1 MGVVY
6 RAMDTTLR
14 ARCRAEDA
22 SGSSDS
28 GCRPARP
35 YRARSANA
43 GVSEPSPHRQI
54 YGIDLLPDGAGG
66 QHRALVMELVDG
78 EDLAQRIAAGPLPID
93 EALHIAPERLD
104 PPRQPVMRLHLVL
117 NWFDELRRAEDLNR

>member
-1 MGVVY
+1 MLPAPLTADAD
-6 RAMDTTLR
+6 RLAHIEREARTL
-14 ARCRAEDA
+14 A
-22 SGSSDS
+22 SL
-28 GCRPARP
+28 
-35 YRARSANA
+35 NH
-43 GVSEPSPHRQI
+43 PHIGQI